1 MVSFRMRMQYLACSL
16 RKMVSYITPCT
27 DCNQRIRVIEIQS
40 LRDITGDSIKYLKE
54 EQYALM

>member
-1 MVSFRMRMQYLACSL
+1 MQYLACSL